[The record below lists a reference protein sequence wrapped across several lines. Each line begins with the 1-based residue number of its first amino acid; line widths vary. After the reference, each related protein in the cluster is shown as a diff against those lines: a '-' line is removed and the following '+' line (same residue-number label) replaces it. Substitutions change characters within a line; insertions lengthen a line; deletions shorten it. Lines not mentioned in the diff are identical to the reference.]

1 MAGPATYAHPA
12 TPARIAQAPFGKG
25 NRTEADA
32 PVAVVAATSR
42 ADPHEWIPPLIAAL
56 GGSANPRW

>member
-32 PVAVVAATSR
+32 PLGIVGAKSR
-42 ADPHEWIPPLIAAL
+42 ADPDEWIPPLIGAL
-56 GGSANPRW
+56 GGCANPRW